1 MLLLVIGNKLLAD
14 AGQRYDIIVEANKKV
29 GNYWMRAVPAADCS
43 VNKNADGI
51 RAIVKYQGANDSL
64 EPTTTPYNITDT
76 ECKDETGLI
85 PVVPRNVGPLSVG
98 EEEDI
103 SVIQD
108 MQDNFIKFAMNGSS
122 LRIDWDNPTLL
133 LAEKSHP
140 SFPLDYDVITLD
152 GTSDTVC
159 SVMTALMAVSIHRCS
174 ICWLNCL
181 NSSCMI
187 LI

>member
-85 PVVPRNVGPLSVG
+85 PVVPRNVGTLSVG
-98 EEEDI
+98 EEEDV

-108 MQDNFIKFAMNGSS
+108 VQDNFIKFAMNGSS

-140 SFPLDYDVITLD
+140 SFPLDYDVITLN

-159 SVMTALMAVSIHRCS
+159 SVHDSANGSGRTSLFNLLAQLS
-174 ICWLNCL
+174 
-181 NSSCMI
+181 
-187 LI
+187 

>member
-14 AGQRYDIIVEANKKV
+14 DIIVEANKKV

-133 LAEKSHP
+133 LVQV
-140 SFPLDYDVITLD
+140 FLWITTL
-152 GTSDTVC
+152 SLSTVR
-159 SVMTALMAVSIHRCS
+159 LMRYVRS
-174 ICWLNCL
+174 
-181 NSSCMI
+181 
-187 LI
+187 